1 MYKPVIYPDH
11 IEPLVLF
18 VEETPPER
26 IVAETYKKLES
37 GTSVK
42 NMLLAG
48 ALAVIR
54 SSDLPPGHHG
64 GPLHP
69 IAGLHAVHNLSDRL
83 PGKYAMM
90 PVVQNVALANKH
102 INHFSMG
109 PYILAETKP
118 CTWHD
123 EVEPAVEEM
132 QYFMERG
139 AYHAMDSYYLF
150 FMQKETP
157 MQVLDRL
164 LQTAVPKNAA
174 DDHYLIFPTN
184 TWRAL
189 EYFGWEY
196 AEFLMRPAVRYVTRP
211 PTAKAMLEIDELI
224 EEHGLLS
231 RILRYKT
238 DESET
243 ETVTAL
249 ANTIATLDKFEESAA
264 LLAKAL
270 ADGLSLEGTV
280 EALSVGGSALFLRS
294 NTGNP
299 MDVHINTGIN
309 IRRYLLS
316 QPEIAMQTKLRALFT
331 WNAGPEV
338 KSTQYKLA
346 PASTPERGTV
356 GALPQRSQGQLIG
369 DLETLIDSLP
379 VGERRPMTPIATW
392 VASDEVKHAT
402 VLAQQYADN
411 QYDPDVLIEMLGKI
425 ACRDSFTE
433 MHAFKHHQAVYEE
446 FKATRPS
453 LRWKH
458 LVSAVQAAAISHGRL
473 QEVYDNA
480 REVIHF

>member
-11 IEPLVLF
+11 IEPLVQF

-26 IVAETYKKLES
+26 IVAETYKKLRS

-42 NMLLAG
+42 EMLLAG

-69 IAGLHAVHNLSDRL
+69 IAGLHAVHNIAERL
-83 PGKYAMM
+83 TGEFAMI

-102 INHFSMG
+102 LHHHSMG
-109 PYILAETKP
+109 PYILAET
-118 CTWHD
+118 
-123 EVEPAVEEM
+123 EPASANDDVEATVEEM
-132 QYFMERG
+132 QYYLDRG

-150 FMQKETP
+150 FLQKETP

-164 LQTAVPKNAA
+164 LQVAVPKNQA
-174 DDHYLIFPTN
+174 DDHYLLFPTF

-189 EYFGWEY
+189 EYFGWDY
-196 AEFLMRPAVRYVTRP
+196 AKYLIRPAVRYVTRP
-211 PTAKAMLEIDELI
+211 PAARVMLSIDELI
-224 EEHGLLS
+224 EEYGLLT
-231 RILRYKT
+231 RVLRYKT

-243 ETVTAL
+243 EAVTAL
-249 ANTIATLDKFEESAA
+249 ADTIAHCDTFDESPPI
-264 LLAKAL
+264 LAKAL

-280 EALSVGGSALFLRS
+280 EGLSVGGSALFLRS
-294 NTGNP
+294 QTGNP

-316 QPEIAMQTKLRALFT
+316 QPEISMQTKLRALFT
-331 WNAGPEV
+331 WNTGPEV
-338 KSTQYKLA
+338 KSAQYKLA
-346 PASTPERGTV
+346 PVLQPEPEKV
-356 GALPQRSQGQLIG
+356 SALPGRSQEQLLAEMNG
-369 DLETLIDSLP
+369 LIDSLP
-379 VGERRPMTPIATW
+379 IGERRPMTPIATW
-392 VASDEVKHAT
+392 VASDEVKHAA
-402 VLAQQYADN
+402 VLAQQYAN
-411 QYDPDVLIEMLGKI
+411 CNYDPAPLIDMLAKI

-433 MHAFKHHQAVYEE
+433 MHAYKHNQATFEE
-446 FKATRPS
+446 FHATRPS

-473 QEVYDNA
+473 QQVYDDA
-480 REVIHF
+480 AEVIHF

>member
-11 IEPLVLF
+11 IEPLVQF
-18 VEETPPER
+18 VEETPPDR
-26 IVAETYKKLES
+26 IVAETYEKLQS
-37 GTSVK
+37 GVSTK
-42 NMLLAG
+42 EMLLAS

-69 IAGLHAVHNLSDRL
+69 IAGLHAVRSLSERL

-102 INHFSMG
+102 IHHFSMG
-109 PYILAETKP
+109 PYILAEAKP
-118 CTWHD
+118 VTWHE

-132 QYFMERG
+132 QYFMDRG

-150 FMQKETP
+150 FMQKESP

-196 AEFLMRPAVRYVTRP
+196 HKYLMRPAVRYVTRP
-211 PTAKAMLEIDELI
+211 PVAKAMPAIDDLI
-224 EEHGLLS
+224 EEYGLLK
-231 RILRYKT
+231 RVLRYKT
-238 DESET
+238 DDSET
-243 ETVTAL
+243 EAVTEL
-249 ANTIATLDKFEESAA
+249 ANTIATLDKFEESPAI
-264 LLAKAL
+264 LAKAL
-270 ADGLSLEGTV
+270 ANGLSLEGTV
-280 EALSVGGSALFLRS
+280 EGLSVGGSALFLRS
-294 NTGNP
+294 KTGNP

-331 WNAGPEV
+331 WNTGPEV
-338 KSTQYKLA
+338 KSAQYKLA
-346 PASTPERGTV
+346 PAQTPEPEAV
-356 GALPQRSQGQLIG
+356 AALPHRSQEELIG
-369 DLETLIDSLP
+369 DLEALIDSLP

-392 VASDEVKHAT
+392 VASDEVKHAA
-402 VLAQQYADN
+402 VLAQRYADN
-411 QYDPDVLIEMLGKI
+411 NYDPDVLIEMLGKI

-446 FKATRPS
+446 FHATRPE

-473 QEVYDNA
+473 QEVYEDA
-480 REVIHF
+480 AEVIHF

>member
-1 MYKPVIYPDH
+1 MYTPVTYPDH
-11 IEPLVLF
+11 IEPLVKF
-18 VEETPPER
+18 VEETSPDQ
-26 IVAETYKKLES
+26 IVAETYEKLKS
-37 GTSVK
+37 GTTVK
-42 NMLLAG
+42 EMLLAS

-69 IAGLHAVHNLSDRL
+69 IAGLHAVRNLSERL
-83 PGKYAMM
+83 PGEYAMM

-118 CTWHD
+118 CTWHE

-132 QYFMERG
+132 QYFMDRG

-157 MQVLDRL
+157 FQVLDRL

-196 AEFLMRPAVRYVTRP
+196 AQYLIRPAVRYVTRP
-211 PTAKAMLEIDELI
+211 PTAKAMLAIDELI

-231 RILRYKT
+231 RVLRYKT

-243 ETVTAL
+243 EAVTAL
-249 ANTIATLDKFEESAA
+249 ADTIATLDKFEESPAI
-264 LLAKAL
+264 LAKAL

-294 NTGNP
+294 KTGNP

-331 WNAGPEV
+331 WNTGPEV
-338 KSTQYKLA
+338 KSAQYKLA
-346 PASTPERGTV
+346 PVLTPEPETV
-356 GALPQRSQGQLIG
+356 AALPQRSQDQLIG
-369 DLETLIDSLP
+369 DMEALIDSLP

-392 VASDEVKHAT
+392 VASDEVKHAA

-411 QYDPDVLIEMLGKI
+411 DYDPDMLIEMLGKI